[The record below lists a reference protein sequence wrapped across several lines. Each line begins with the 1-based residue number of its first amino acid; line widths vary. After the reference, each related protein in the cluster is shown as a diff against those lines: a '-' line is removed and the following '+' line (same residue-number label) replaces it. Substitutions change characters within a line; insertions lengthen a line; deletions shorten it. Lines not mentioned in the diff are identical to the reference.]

1 MWQNYVLL
9 NQRYSLVLF
18 DELWQM
24 VYLLSR
30 DILSTFGQIVAND
43 VHLDQRHSW
52 VLLNK
57 LWQMMYIW
65 YIRDIH
71 EYFLTSCSKWC
82 TSRLE
87 TFLGT
92 LWRVVANILINSKRE
107 KKIWNRVDCQRSE
120 KKIQNT
126 QEIKRTLFNWT
137 KQDKTYKFSRKS
149 SFSSY
154 VQEQNWKTKINSTYL
169 VSVST

>member
-1 MWQNYVLL
+1 MYISITDIFSTFWQIVAKWCTSQSETFLVLFDKLWQMMYISIRDILSTFCHLWQNYVLL

-82 TSRLE
+82 TSRSE

-107 KKIWNRVDCQRSE
+107 KKNL
-120 KKIQNT
+120 K
-126 QEIKRTLFNWT
+126 
-137 KQDKTYKFSRKS
+137 
-149 SFSSY
+149 
-154 VQEQNWKTKINSTYL
+154 
-169 VSVST
+169 